1 MKIFK
6 IITIIIL
13 SIGFVA
19 CENEVQL
26 PTLSYAPDKTILLDT
41 VRCSVGEVITFTPT
55 GNADYVSFWSGETLK
70 NYYSVKETTVTNASI
85 SFVSGLYK
93 DASVTS
99 TKYELKVLLSTDY
112 TAPHTN
118 VRTAKAAVA
127 AATWRDITDQFASN
141 VTNSTSVGV
150 PSGSF
155 DVAEYVKKPFYI
167 AFKYKNDTIAKGP
180 TVYVKSFAVADSTLE
195 TGLKTNLIAPV
206 TTLVTG
212 IGNTSWYSLLV
223 TGTSAQWKS
232 TSGMIQVT
240 GTSNEINETWL
251 ISPII
256 NLNRGTADMGVA
268 IKDITILPR
277 PYTYSYS
284 TKGVYK
290 AVFVY
295 TNSYLG
301 VSQQTTQ
308 TFIIQVK

>member
-1 MKIFK
+1 MKILKLTTVF
-6 IITIIIL
+6 IL
-13 SIGFVA
+13 SLAFFA
-19 CENEVQL
+19 CEDDLEM
-26 PTLSYAPDKTILLDT
+26 PTLTYTPDKVILSDT
-41 VRCSVGEVITFTPT
+41 VRCLVGENITFTPT
-55 GNADYVSFWSGETLK
+55 GNADYVSFWSGETMK
-70 NYYSVKETTVTNASI
+70 NYYGVKETTVTKASF

-99 TKYELKVLLSTDY
+99 IKYEFKVLLSTDY

-127 AATWRDITDQFASN
+127 AATWRDITDQFAN
-141 VTNSTSVGV
+141 NATTSTTAGV

-155 DVAEYVKKPFYI
+155 DVLEYIKVPFYI

-180 TVYVKSFAVADSTLE
+180 TAYIKSFTVADSTKE
-195 TGLKTNLIAPV
+195 FGLTTNLIAPV

-212 IGNTSWYSLLV
+212 IGNTSWYSLLMAGS
-223 TGTSAQWKS
+223 TTQWKS
-232 TSGMIQVT
+232 SGGMIQVA
-240 GTSNEINETWL
+240 GASNDSNETWL

-256 NLNRGTADMGVA
+256 NLNRGTANMGVA

-277 PYTYSYS
+277 AYTYSYA

-295 TNSYLG
+295 TNSYMG
-301 VSQQTTQ
+301 VSQQSTQ
-308 TFIIQVK
+308 TFIIKVD